1 MPLQKTPPVQKVKQ
15 TPHSNL
21 GQSIRGSAQ
30 WLITGGIGTKI
41 LEFGFGIV
49 LARLLV
55 PADFG
60 LLVTVQIFSGIAA
73 YFSNAGI
80 NAALIHAKELE
91 ARHLKV
97 AFTLQLLTGCGIYA
111 FFFVASPWF
120 AAWYDEPL
128 FTELMR
134 VSALT
139 FLIRPLGSISTAQLS
154 RRMRFK
160 AQTLVNFFAGTI
172 SGLGSV
178 WLAYLGLGVWSLVLS
193 GLMGGLF
200 QAFTLAV
207 TARWMPGLAFDPAIA
222 RSLGGYGA
230 KVAAADFVDYVR
242 KQIGN
247 FLLSRIS
254 GPMAVGLFN
263 KADSLATIPVM
274 TISGAVYQ
282 PTFRALSAVQDDLEK
297 SRYIYFRALTLVLV
311 YTLPFYVG
319 LYWLAGPF
327 IETVYGAKWLDSALP
342 LQILALGGLFR
353 CVINQAGAII
363 AAQKRLG
370 AEIVILLETI
380 AILGTGTVIGTRWG
394 LAGVA
399 GAALLS
405 TAYQTL
411 RIAILANRCVRGTMA
426 DLLKALSPALRLNAL
441 LCVALYAGDRV
452 YLGTLLPEH
461 PELYLLAMGALGG
474 LAYSL
479 GFLFLPIADLE
490 TEAARWKNKLGLARP
505 KAAAAA
511 PPVRRP
517 RRGRPWLVGMGVA
530 TGIATALVLIH
541 WLWHPLDALW
551 SKGLWLLNQALG

>member
-1 MPLQKTPPVQKVKQ
+1 MKQ
-15 TPHSNL
+15 SSNSNL
-21 GQSIRGSAQ
+21 GQSIRGSTQ
-30 WLITGGIGTKI
+30 WLITGGIGNKV
-41 LEFGFGIV
+41 LEFGFGII

-80 NAALIHAKELE
+80 SAALIHAKELE
-91 ARHLKV
+91 ARHFKV
-97 AFTLQLLTGCGIYA
+97 AFTLQLLTGGGIYT

-128 FTELMR
+128 FTDLMR

-139 FLIRPLGSISTAQLS
+139 FLIRPFASVSTAQLS

-160 AQTLVNFFAGTI
+160 AQTLVYFFSGTI
-172 SGLGSV
+172 SGLSSV
-178 WLAYLGLGVWSLVLS
+178 WLAYLGMGVWSLVLS
-193 GLMGGLF
+193 GLVGGLF
-200 QAFTLAV
+200 HAFTLAV
-207 TARWMPGLAFDPAIA
+207 AARWVPGIAFDLAIA

-230 KVAAADFVDYVR
+230 KVATADFADYVR
-242 KQIGN
+242 KQTSN

-254 GPMAVGLFN
+254 GPVAVGLFN
-263 KADSLATIPVM
+263 KAESLATIPAM

-282 PTFRALSAVQDDLEK
+282 PTFRALSAVQDDLDK

-327 IETVYGAKWLDSALP
+327 IETVYGAKWLDSAPP

-370 AEIVILLETI
+370 AEIIILLETI
-380 AILGTGTVIGTRWG
+380 ALMGLGTVIGARWG

-399 GAALLS
+399 WAILLS
-405 TAYQTL
+405 TAYQTV
-411 RIAILANRCVRGTMA
+411 RIALLANRCVGATLA
-426 DLLKALSPALRLNAL
+426 HLFKALSPALRLNAI
-441 LCVALYAGDRV
+441 LCAVLYAGDRV

-461 PELYLLAMGALGG
+461 PELYLLVMGAVGG

-511 PPVRRP
+511 RPARRP

-530 TGIATALVLIH
+530 TGIATTLFLIH

-551 SKGLWLLNQALG
+551 TKGLWLLNQALG